1 VARSFG
7 SIASSL
13 YSSTSTLSRQSLL
26 PQTHIEPSSPSN
38 AGIKNKKNYRVRHNY
53 QIVPALSGNI
63 YSMFFFNSSRNHQ
76 NNSHRNQH
84 ICQARTCPFDHRES
98 RGQLSV

>member
-1 VARSFG
+1 MARSFG

-63 YSMFFFNSSRNHQ
+63 YSMFFFKALEITKIIPTEINVYVKPEHAHLIIEKAEAS
-76 NNSHRNQH
+76 
-84 ICQARTCPFDHRES
+84 
-98 RGQLSV
+98 